1 MVRVVGDVAFDLGD
15 VVLRAKS
22 DGPTDG
28 PLALC
33 LHGFPDTPHT
43 FRLLTPHLV
52 AQGYR
57 VVAPFTRGYA
67 PSSTSKT
74 DNYQLAALTHDA
86 QLLHDRLGADERA
99 VLIGHD
105 WGASVGYV
113 AAGVE
118 PSRWSKVV
126 TMAVPPLLTFVEAL
140 GTYDQLK
147 MSWYMF
153 FFQSPLAEG
162 AVASDDYEFLRR
174 LRTTWSPALDVDA
187 DHHHVVDALGES
199 SHLSAALGYYR
210 AMFSGASPVDAELQ
224 AIAASAMAP
233 PRVPVLYLHGAK
245 DGAIAP
251 MDDARVR
258 AALGERSRY
267 ELVADAGHFLHLEQP
282 ELVHQL
288 IDEFLAN

>member
-1 MVRVVGDVAFDLGD
+1 MKDVGDVELELGD
-15 VVLRAKS
+15 VTLHAMS

-43 FRLLTPHLV
+43 FRLLAPHLV
-52 AQGYR
+52 AQGYH

-74 DNYQLAALTHDA
+74 GNYQLSALTHDA
-86 QLLHDRLGADERA
+86 QLLHDRLGGDERA
-99 VLIGHD
+99 ILIGHD

-118 PSRWSKVV
+118 PPRWSKVV

-140 GTYDQLK
+140 GTYDQLV

-162 AVASDDYEFLRR
+162 AVEKDHHEFLLR
-174 LRTTWSPALDVDA
+174 LRKTWSPALDVGV
-187 DHHHVVDALGES
+187 DHQHVVNALADA
-199 SHLSAALGYYR
+199 SHLGAALGYYR
-210 AMFSGASPVDAELQ
+210 AMFSGAPPIDAAHQ
-224 AIAASAMAP
+224 ALADGAMAP
-233 PRVPVLYLHGAK
+233 PRVPLLYLHGTD

-251 MDDARVR
+251 IDESRVR
-258 AALGERSRY
+258 AALGAQSRY
-267 ELVADAGHFLHLEQP
+267 ELITGAGHFLHLEQP

-288 IDEFLAN
+288 IDDFLAS